1 MISTI
6 QIQIENIGIKELER
20 CREILH
26 LLFEQGVMNV
36 RNGKVVLNF
45 DSEGTLRLINFD
57 VTKWRSDKER
67 RKTLQIYEEA
77 KIVIAK

>member
-36 RNGKVVLNF
+36 RNGKVILNF
-45 DSEGTLRLINFD
+45 DSDGTLRLINFD

-67 RKTLQIYEEA
+67 IKTLQIYEEA